1 MKRRAAALSAFIL
14 HRGAKAEQNSDQMD
28 RRCVRPESGA
38 ESRGVQQ
45 DPRIADASF
54 IKAEP
59 NSQDGGRRTE
69 DKRGFPPL
77 KGREASIE
85 GASP

>member
-1 MKRRAAALSAFIL
+1 MKRKAAALSAFIFTPQP
-14 HRGAKAEQNSDQMD
+14 KAEQNSDEMD
-28 RRCVRPESGA
+28 RRCVRSESEA

-59 NSQDGGRRTE
+59 NSQDGGRGTE
-69 DKRGFPPL
+69 DGGRGTGL
-77 KGREASIE
+77 SATQREGSFY
-85 GASP
+85 